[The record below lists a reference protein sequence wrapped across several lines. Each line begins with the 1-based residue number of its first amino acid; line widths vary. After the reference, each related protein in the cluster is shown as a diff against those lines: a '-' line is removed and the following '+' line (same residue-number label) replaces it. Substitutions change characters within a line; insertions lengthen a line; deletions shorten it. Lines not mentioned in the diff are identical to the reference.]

1 MTGQTSSKNSMGY
14 RENSPKTSA
23 NINAFHQINAQNKQL
38 FTQIRPILMIMRK
51 GKITM

>member
-38 FTQIRPILMIMRK
+38 FTQIRPILIMRK
-51 GKITM
+51 SKITM